1 MERESGLQM
10 ARAFTLGLT
19 LEGQR
24 SPRDLLLAFPPGDL
38 ALGGSRR
45 LQVPALVLR
54 PDDRIGLEGPNGAG
68 KSTLIRRM
76 VDELVR
82 TGVRVS
88 YLPQETTASDAQ
100 RILQNILDLP
110 PDQRGR
116 AMALVRRLGSD
127 PARLLQSG
135 EPSPG
140 ELRKLLLASNPV
152 PPHILVLDEP
162 TNHLDLPAVE
172 CLEEALEGCTAA
184 LLMVSHD
191 VRFLDRLATRR
202 WIIEPSGNDLRAF
215 SLRQAQ
221 VEHAGSR
228 NPEPPARL
236 TRS

>member
-1 MERESGLQM
+1 MVSYFNPISLSPRFVADFFPVAQWLEAAKERTAQVRARDQASHEVKQLHRELDLRREQTAKGERQRSKRGLARGDRDAKAKVDAARCTDSGSGQRLRQLAGRMGQAMERESGLQM

-88 YLPQETTASDAQ
+88 W
-100 RILQNILDLP
+100 
-110 PDQRGR
+110 
-116 AMALVRRLGSD
+116 
-127 PARLLQSG
+127 
-135 EPSPG
+135 
-140 ELRKLLLASNPV
+140 LAK
-152 PPHILVLDEP
+152 
-162 TNHLDLPAVE
+162 
-172 CLEEALEGCTAA
+172 
-184 LLMVSHD
+184 
-191 VRFLDRLATRR
+191 
-202 WIIEPSGNDLRAF
+202 
-215 SLRQAQ
+215 
-221 VEHAGSR
+221 
-228 NPEPPARL
+228 
-236 TRS
+236 